1 MGEHRCQGLQVKTH
15 PIARQEAD
23 PTSFFE
29 SGNRRKGAHVQRG
42 TTYQSQTLR
51 KGVVNEFER
60 FLPEPD

>member
-15 PIARQEAD
+15 PIAVRKRTPA
-23 PTSFFE
+23 SFFV

-51 KGVVNEFER
+51 KGVADFR
-60 FLPEPD
+60 GG